1 VDAGHLLNLL
11 AQHLIYCP
19 KIKFQA
25 LSPSLGMTHQN
36 SIQITTQIVLSG
48 LDTLILFMRS
58 SNVSAKF
65 DFKKNRFEIT
75 TLILAILLL
84 EDQKSRQSAIKSLM
98 KIAESDPDGIVFSII
113 DEFIREGK
121 ALYKNRNQQAMMRD
135 VIDLIGIQLE
145 QAKKLMVRIENLKQD
160 EDSVE
165 QSKQQHKKTIDS
177 IKSVIT
183 NML

>member
-1 VDAGHLLNLL
+1 
-11 AQHLIYCP
+11 
-19 KIKFQA
+19 
-25 LSPSLGMTHQN
+25 M
-36 SIQITTQIVLSG
+36 SG

-98 KIAESDPDGIVFSII
+98 KIAESDPDGVVFDVI

-121 ALYKNRNQQAMMRD
+121 TLYKNRNQSAMMRD
-135 VIDLIGIQLE
+135 IIDLIGIQLE